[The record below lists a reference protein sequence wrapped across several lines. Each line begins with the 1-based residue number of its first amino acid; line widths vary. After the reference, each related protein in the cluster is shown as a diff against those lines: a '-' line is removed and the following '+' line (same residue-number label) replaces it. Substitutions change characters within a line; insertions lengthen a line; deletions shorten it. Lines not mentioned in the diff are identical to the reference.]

1 MAIQNVNP
9 RAKIIIATSTTFAIN
24 SFFEHHIQKLAT
36 SFDLIIV
43 SDNEGH
49 ALLASISE
57 VVDFENMR
65 IRRQPSLFHDLMVV
79 FKFIALIEKH
89 KPTVILTMTP
99 KVGLLFAI
107 AGAITRVSVRVHII
121 TGQVWQNYSGLKR
134 FIYKL
139 YDRALIALIT
149 RPLADSR
156 SQIDYLIEQGVSPK
170 GRIEVLANG
179 SVTGVNLELFK
190 PNPQL
195 RTSFRQK
202 LGLSDNDRVV
212 LFLGR
217 LVEDKGIFDAVE
229 AVARV
234 SEKLDDIY
242 FWCAGPDEIHASE
255 KVRQLANSRRINYH
269 YFGKVKTTFD
279 LFCSADVLI
288 LPSRREGF
296 GSVIIEAAACG
307 VPAVAYKT
315 YGVSDAIVDQ
325 NTGLLADYGDIDDL
339 ARNLLYLLESTT
351 VNRGYGARARA
362 RAAKQFNKSILV
374 NRLYDII
381 EKDIAML

>member
-1 MAIQNVNP
+1 MPIKTVDP
-9 RAKIIIATSTTFAIN
+9 RVKILIATSTTFAIN

-43 SDNEGH
+43 SDNDGH
-49 ALLASISE
+49 ALLPSISE
-57 VVDFENMR
+57 TVDFENMR
-65 IRRQPSLFHDLMVV
+65 IRRQPSFFHDLMVV
-79 FKFIALIEKH
+79 FKFIALIIKH
-89 KPTVILTMTP
+89 KPTGILTMTP

-107 AGAITRVSVRVHII
+107 AGALTRVSVRVHII
-121 TGQVWQNYSGLKR
+121 TGQVWQNYTGFKR

-149 RPLADSR
+149 RPLADSK
-156 SQIDYLIEQGVSPK
+156 SQIEYLIEQGVSPK
-170 GRIEVLANG
+170 GRIEVIGNG
-179 SVTGVNLELFK
+179 SVTGVNIELFK
-190 PNPQL
+190 PDPQL
-195 RTSFRQK
+195 RTKFRQK
-202 LGLSDNDRVV
+202 LGLSDTDRVV

-234 SEKLDDIY
+234 SEKLDDVY
-242 FWCAGPDEIHASE
+242 FWCAGPDEIRASE
-255 KVRQLANSRRINYH
+255 KVQQLAISRKINFK

-339 ARNLLYLLESTT
+339 AKNLLYLLESTD
-351 VNRGYGARARA
+351 VNQAYGARARA
-362 RAAKQFNKSILV
+362 RAAEQFDKSILV

-381 EKDIAML
+381 VNDIAMQ